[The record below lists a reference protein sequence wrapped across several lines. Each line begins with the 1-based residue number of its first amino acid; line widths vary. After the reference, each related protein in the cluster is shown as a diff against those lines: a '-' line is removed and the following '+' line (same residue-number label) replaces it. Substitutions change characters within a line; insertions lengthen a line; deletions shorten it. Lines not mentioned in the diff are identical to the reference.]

1 MTNKEIKGLL
11 DSWYKED
18 EKNRC
23 FFLVM
28 SDRNNIEEYSDYI
41 KHLLTE
47 KDNNGFMMMG
57 KHDNLFVTLGTA
69 IKMSPEF
76 CTTVV
81 HALGVAVSMD
91 CDMIKQISND

>member
-1 MTNKEIKGLL
+1 MTINELSDIVNN
-11 DSWYKED
+11 WFEED
-18 EKNRC
+18 ENNRSV
-23 FFLVM
+23 FMVM
-28 SDRNNIEEYSDYI
+28 TDRNDI
-41 KHLLTE
+41 KEHLDFARYLLTE
-47 KDNNGFMMMG
+47 NDNNNFIVKGRM
-57 KHDNLFVTLGTA
+57 DNLNISLGTA

>member
-1 MTNKEIKGLL
+1 MTINELSDIVNN
-11 DSWYKED
+11 WFEED
-18 EKNRC
+18 ENNRSV
-23 FFLVM
+23 FMVM

-69 IKMSPEF
+69 IKMS
-76 CTTVV
+76 
-81 HALGVAVSMD
+81 
-91 CDMIKQISND
+91 